1 MGITE
6 NRYPLNVY
14 ITTECQQCSLAHFLW
29 WQWYKNQ
36 AMTPPALHYLPLP
49 PPPSLYIRVESDFG
63 NKNVTLSMLCQIV
76 IGPQFQNLAFSCY
89 FLTCRIYRA
98 SENVDCYPNLS
109 KHSCCVKPGNIF
121 FNFQIKYY
129 TCFNFKLS
137 CDCSLMN
144 V

>member
-1 MGITE
+1 MPTMLSGSFPVMTVVQE
-6 NRYPLNVY
+6 SSHDSSCAPL
-14 ITTECQQCSLAHFLW
+14 S
-29 WQWYKNQ
+29 
-36 AMTPPALHYLPLP
+36 PPP

-63 NKNVTLSMLCQIV
+63 NKNVPLSMLCQIV

-98 SENVDCYPNLS
+98 SENVDCYPKIS
-109 KHSCCVKPGNIF
+109 KNICFVKPGNIF

-129 TCFNFKLS
+129 TFFNFKMS